1 MITKPYEKKAGDPD
15 PRQRAGDDAERQ
27 MAHYLHRAFRQDPE
41 VHVLHDLRLEDR
53 EQPEQDG
60 SPGVCQIDHLIVHRF
75 GMFIIESKSVT
86 EEVRVRSDGSGGD
99 EWSRLYQG
107 KEKGMASPIEQAR
120 RQSDFLRTVLQRH
133 REELLGREPIGLR
146 TIAKVARGTDQ
157 RGFMHVPIQIVVAIS
172 DSGNIKR
179 DKSWQARDKP
189 FEDFVEKADQVPKI
203 IHQEVERH
211 RKSASPLSLKLN
223 PMDKYGLWIMEAQ
236 EAAGVA
242 EFLAAQ
248 HAGQSSTSSVR
259 SNRTAPN
266 HSLRRSRDTSSPAKL
281 DVRSRNSAVDTVDAA
296 CKHCGAKDLTAR
308 WGRYGYHWRCGMC
321 GKNTKIPEVC
331 SACGTRGQRGTG
343 VRIRKKGANYFR
355 DCEACGASERIW
367 TEDRT
372 PRLASRT
379 VPPP

>member
-86 EEVRVRSDGSGGD
+86 EEVRVRPDGSGGD
-99 EWSRLYQG
+99 EWSRVSGG
-107 KEKGMASPIEQAR
+107 KETGMPSPIRQAI
-120 RQSDFLRTVLQRH
+120 RQSEFLRTVLRRH
-133 REELLGREPIGLR
+133 REELLGRAPVGLR
-146 TIAKVARGTDQ
+146 TITKVVMGTDQ
-157 RGFMHVPIQIVVAIS
+157 RGFKHVPIQLVVAIS
-172 DSGNIKR
+172 DSGKIQR
-179 DKSWQARDKP
+179 VDGWQAPHKP
-189 FEDFVEKADQVPKI
+189 FRVFVTKADLVPEKI
-203 IHQEVERH
+203 GQEIERH
-211 RKSASPLSLKLN
+211 RKSASLLN
-223 PMDKYGLWIMEAQ
+223 IKPAGEYGLWSMEAQ

-242 EFLAAQ
+242 EFLAAR
-248 HAGQSSTSSVR
+248 HVERSSTSSVR
-259 SNRTAPN
+259 SSRTVPG
-266 HSLRRSRDTSSPAKL
+266 HSRRPSRDKSSPTKL
-281 DVRSRNSAVDTVDAA
+281 DIRSTKSAVDTVDAA

-308 WGRYGYHWRCGMC
+308 SGRYGYHWRCGTC

-343 VRIRKKGANYFR
+343 VRIRKMGANYFR

-372 PRLASRT
+372 PRLDSRT

>member
-1 MITKPYEKKAGDPD
+1 MITKPHEKKTRDPD

-99 EWSRLYQG
+99 EWSRLCQG
-107 KEKGMASPIEQAR
+107 KEMGMASPIEQAR

-133 REELLGREPIGLR
+133 REELLGREPVGLR
-146 TIAKVARGTDQ
+146 TIAKVVRGTDQ
-157 RGFMHVPIQIVVAIS
+157 RGFMHVPIQLVVAIS
-172 DSGNIKR
+172 DSGKIQRVDGWK
-179 DKSWQARDKP
+179 APDKP
-189 FEDFVEKADQVPKI
+189 FRVFVTKADQVPNKI
-203 IHQEVERH
+203 ARELEQHH
-211 RKSASPLSLKLN
+211 KGASLLHIKPTG
-223 PMDKYGLWIMEAQ
+223 DYGLWSMEAQ

-242 EFLAAQ
+242 EFLAAR
-248 HAGQSSTSSVR
+248 HVARSSTSSAR
-259 SNRTAPN
+259 SSRTVPNR
-266 HSLRRSRDTSSPAKL
+266 LRRPSQDKSSPTKL
-281 DVRSRNSAVDTVDAA
+281 GIQSTKSAVDTVDAA

-308 WGRYGYHWRCGMC
+308 SGRYGYHWRCGTC

-331 SACGTRGQRGTG
+331 SACGTRGQRGTR
-343 VRIRKKGANYFR
+343 VRIRKMGANYFR

-372 PRLASRT
+372 PRLDSRT